1 MLAHDHARWLKQA
14 NRLCRTCCSEHT
26 SPSNAVKTLKLLAEF
41 IVGVYSSLWFEIKVK
56 HGWIEG
62 PYHILKQL
70 QLISL

>member
-1 MLAHDHARWLKQA
+1 MLAHDHARWLNLA
-14 NRLCRTCCSEHT
+14 NRLCRAWCSEHT
-26 SPSNAVKTLKLLAEF
+26 LPSNADKNLKLLVEF